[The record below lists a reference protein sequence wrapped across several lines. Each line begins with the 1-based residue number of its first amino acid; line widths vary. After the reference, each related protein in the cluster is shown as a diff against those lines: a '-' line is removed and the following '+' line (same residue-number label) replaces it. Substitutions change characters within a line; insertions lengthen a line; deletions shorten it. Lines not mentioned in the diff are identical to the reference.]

1 MKKKTRR
8 YYEVFN
14 MENCEWEEQLMT
26 DEQYRELNDN
36 LNSDVEEISAE
47 YDIITR
53 IISQRIGVTSP
64 RKKSID

>member
-1 MKKKTRR
+1 MKKKIRR

-14 MENCEWEEQLMT
+14 MENCEWEKQLMT
-26 DEQYRELNDN
+26 DEQYKELNDN

-53 IISQRIGVTSP
+53 IISQRIGVTTP
-64 RKKSID
+64 RKKSMD

>member
-14 MENCEWEEQLMT
+14 METCEWEKQLMT

-64 RKKSID
+64 RKKSMD

>member
-14 MENCEWEEQLMT
+14 MENCEWEKQLMT

-64 RKKSID
+64 RKKSMD

>member
-64 RKKSID
+64 RKKSMD

>member
-14 MENCEWEEQLMT
+14 MENCEWEKQLMT
-26 DEQYRELNDN
+26 DEQYKELNDN

-53 IISQRIGVTSP
+53 IISQRIGVTTP
-64 RKKSID
+64 RKKSMD

>member
-14 MENCEWEEQLMT
+14 METCEWEERLMT
-26 DEQYRELNDN
+26 DEQYEELNDN

-53 IISQRIGVTSP
+53 IISQRTGLFTQ
-64 RKKSID
+64 RKKSMD

>member
-1 MKKKTRR
+1 
-8 YYEVFN
+8 
-14 MENCEWEEQLMT
+14 MT

-64 RKKSID
+64 RKKSMD